1 MLYCLFWDIFY
12 YLISWFYYIFY
23 LKFFRKNFSSKN
35 FFDNKCHHFVMT
47 FIYYLNCCRFA
58 TRFKFFYEK
67 FISTSLRDDDK
78 IFYRKFLKDIASRW
92 LIIIKSYNDITS
104 LWLITNIYIAIASRW
119 HIIKSYNDIT
129 SWWLLFFLLSSY
141 SKCNN

>member
-1 MLYCLFWDIFY
+1 MSIFFYYFLIIFLLLYCLFWDIFY

-67 FISTSLRDDDK
+67 FIFTSLRDDDK
-78 IFYRKFLKDIASRW
+78 IFYRKFLKAITSWW
-92 LIIIKSYNDITS
+92 LIIKSNND
-104 LWLITNIYIAIASRW
+104 IASRW

-141 SKCNN
+141 SK